1 MVLVR
6 GFKADAN
13 RMAREVRGEL
23 GLAPT
28 APLDPWRLA
37 EHLDVPVLAL
47 SVLAAGAPRAVAQ
60 FQEVDPSEF
69 SAVTVFAGRRRLVVY
84 NDVHTRGRQSS
95 NLAHE
100 LAHALLL
107 HPAAPALDTNGRRV
121 WRDELEEEADWLA
134 GSLLVPDEAAFAL
147 AQGRI
152 AVDLAA
158 GRYGVSEAMMR
169 FRLNVTGA
177 AKRVARRST

>member
-1 MVLVR
+1 MALVR

-23 GLAPT
+23 GLGPT

-37 EHLDVPVLAL
+37 DHLDVPVCAL
-47 SVLAAGAPRAVAQ
+47 SGLAADAPRAVAQ

-69 SAVTVFAGRRRLVVY
+69 SAVTVFAGRRRLIVY
-84 NDVHTRGRQSS
+84 NDVHARGRQSS
-95 NLAHE
+95 N

-121 WRDELEEEADWLA
+121 WREELEQEADWLA
-134 GSLLVPDEAAFAL
+134 GSLLVSDEAAFAL
-147 AQGRI
+147 ARGRL

-158 GRYGVSEAMMR
+158 ERYGVSEAMMR

-177 AKRVARRST
+177 AKRVARRSGPRS